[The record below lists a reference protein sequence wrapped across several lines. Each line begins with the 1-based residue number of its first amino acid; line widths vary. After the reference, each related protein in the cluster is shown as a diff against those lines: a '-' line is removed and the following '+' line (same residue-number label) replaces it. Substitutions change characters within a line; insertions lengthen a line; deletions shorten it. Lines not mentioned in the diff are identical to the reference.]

1 MAIIAKK
8 SKDNT
13 NKDTR
18 VDVVSA
24 NIIPAKGAS
33 KKSSRKTKESK
44 IDSPSAVDA
53 VGLTKVTQTDDF
65 GQVFNLPAN
74 SSLLTQYIRVYQAN
88 QRRGNAKTKT
98 RGEVAGSGKK
108 PWKQKGTGRARAGS
122 NRSPLWSGGGVTFG
136 PTNDRNFKQK
146 INKKMLGK
154 AICMIFSDRLNSQDM
169 VIVDNLDIKDS
180 KTKELKVVIEK
191 LLVAANQGNSV
202 VKPRVLLLTGPS
214 VDSIKLA
221 GRNLPRVQVLNSQN
235 INVVSLLRANKFIIS
250 QPAIAQLQQRYGS
263 KQVK

>member
-1 MAIIAKK
+1 MIKYKVYNQQAE
-8 SKDNT
+8 
-13 NKDTR
+13 
-18 VDVVSA
+18 VV
-24 NIIPAKGAS
+24 GEQEL
-33 KKSSRKTKESK
+33 TDE
-44 IDSPSAVDA
+44 VF
-53 VGLTKVTQTDDF
+53 GLTVNQ
-65 GQVFNLPAN
+65 NLVHQAMVAQLAN
-74 SSLLTQYIRVYQAN
+74 ARSVIAD
-88 QRRGNAKTKT
+88 TKDQS
-98 RGEVAGSGKK
+98 EVSGGGKK

-154 AICMIFSDRLNSQDM
+154 AICMIFSDRLNSQDL